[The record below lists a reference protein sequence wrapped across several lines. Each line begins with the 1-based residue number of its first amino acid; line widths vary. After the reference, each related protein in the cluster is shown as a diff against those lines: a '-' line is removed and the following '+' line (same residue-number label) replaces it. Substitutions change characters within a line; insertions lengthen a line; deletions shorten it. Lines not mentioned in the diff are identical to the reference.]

1 MAHEMANSS
10 DTERHE
16 SLVDVIRE
24 SWEWRGIEPVEVVG
38 ENDFGNLIIK
48 DASEKYWRLRPEDCC
63 CDVIATNLAA
73 LSQLLIDKDFLNDW
87 SMTSLVSLANHKY
100 GLLPEGR
107 KYCLKIPS
115 VLGGGYCESNLA
127 TAPLVELVRI
137 SGTIA
142 RRIHDLADGSKV
154 KLQVVE

>member
-38 ENDFGNLIIK
+38 ENDLGNLIIK
-48 DASEKYWRLRPEDCC
+48 DASEKHWRLRPEDCC

-73 LSQLLIDKDFLNDW
+73 LSQLSIDNPKGESTASKFLVFSAADTVNP
-87 SMTSLVSLANHKY
+87 TS
-100 GLLPEGR
+100 
-107 KYCLKIPS
+107 
-115 VLGGGYCESNLA
+115 
-127 TAPLVELVRI
+127 PL
-137 SGTIA
+137 
-142 RRIHDLADGSKV
+142 RR
-154 KLQVVE
+154 